1 MNTENQAWINRSR
14 QVPTGKVMLRS
25 WKKSVKL
32 FALLSNIK
40 KEKLQEDFQNIWR
53 LIMISLKKINLS
65 RPEMIWLT
73 NQQSK
78 SLIILEQVKC
88 DYVTISGKFG
98 VEKTYPRQYI
108 QEFQELKTNYYATE
122 EKVQNQIKISL
133 ELTRNQMKI
142 LWNYY
147 SRQDK
152 TQESYQDLH
161 ESPTSNQLHQWTC

>member
-1 MNTENQAWINRSR
+1 
-14 QVPTGKVMLRS
+14 
-25 WKKSVKL
+25 
-32 FALLSNIK
+32 
-40 KEKLQEDFQNIWR
+40 
-53 LIMISLKKINLS
+53 
-65 RPEMIWLT
+65 MIWLT

-98 VEKTYPRQYI
+98 VEKTYPSQYI

-122 EKVQNQIKISL
+122 EK
-133 ELTRNQMKI
+133 MKI